1 MTVYIHNGRFRG
13 PVTLTP
19 VAERLAVEISQP
31 VYDLG
36 LSWLGFEHLTF
47 NMRSERSNQTA
58 LLPWCLKYVVNMYLT
73 CITSIYIE
81 TFERN
86 LTVTWLKYCRYF
98 IQSINQSRE
107 TKKNKAP
114 CQTCLLSRTL
124 EFWFTNNCEVSS
136 CFQKQKTKIRG
147 LQIILLGRTKK
158 YVVHN
163 FKSVTSAQNV
173 KCFAKR

>member
-86 LTVTWLKYCRYF
+86 LTVTWLKYCRYGVKLYP
-98 IQSINQSRE
+98 INKSIERNQEKQGPLSNMLVI
-107 TKKNKAP
+107 KN
-114 CQTCLLSRTL
+114 S
-124 EFWFTNNCEVSS
+124 
-136 CFQKQKTKIRG
+136 
-147 LQIILLGRTKK
+147 
-158 YVVHN
+158 
-163 FKSVTSAQNV
+163 
-173 KCFAKR
+173 